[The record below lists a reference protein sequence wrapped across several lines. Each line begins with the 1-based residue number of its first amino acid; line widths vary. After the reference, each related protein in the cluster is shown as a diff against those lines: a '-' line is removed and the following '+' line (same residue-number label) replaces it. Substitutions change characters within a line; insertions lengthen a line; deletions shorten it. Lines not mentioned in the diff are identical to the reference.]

1 MSENK
6 PFPHQDVSSLVTDS
20 ILQTHRRLSTFLEFG
35 KDNLTNQSSSSALAP
50 TIKIKSNSTT
60 DKQISAHQN
69 VDWSTKFHVDKTRG
83 TSVCDQEPGQNSMEF
98 VIFLFPVISEV
109 VTGPAERR
117 WASCKGK
124 DKHDNMNPALELMFL
139 LSSFHERKLGTC
151 RAPWTFLVLQ
161 PMQGGLSHSQT
172 SLTFPTLPN

>member
-69 VDWSTKFHVDKTRG
+69 VD
-83 TSVCDQEPGQNSMEF
+83 
-98 VIFLFPVISEV
+98 
-109 VTGPAERR
+109 
-117 WASCKGK
+117 
-124 DKHDNMNPALELMFL
+124 
-139 LSSFHERKLGTC
+139 
-151 RAPWTFLVLQ
+151 
-161 PMQGGLSHSQT
+161 
-172 SLTFPTLPN
+172 